1 MKRMLMVIIAVSAIA
16 IGAESG
22 HDLFQKALVLER
34 TEGNLPEAIK
44 LYRRIVERHSSD
56 RMLAAKALMQ
66 MAQCQERLGHAD
78 ARKSYEQLLRQY
90 ADQNEVAT
98 EARARLAALE
108 RAGGLSH
115 PSGITL
121 RKVWEG
127 RGEFEGSPSPDGR
140 HFSFHDWETGDLAVR
155 DLVTGQNRRLTNKGS
170 WNKGYWKDSEFAAS
184 SVISGDGGQIAYAWH
199 NKEKFYE
206 LRVVGIDG
214 SNPRTVYRDKE
225 FGYSLEP
232 WQWTAD
238 GKQILTA
245 LWRREPDET
254 RIALI
259 PAAGGPARI
268 LPTRAKSPWDPSLSP
283 DGRFLVY
290 DSPTREGVGVSGF
303 EIFLLF
309 LEGGQEV
316 PLVRLPYGGWYP
328 FWMPDGKKVLFIS
341 GRTGSWGFWA
351 IDVVEGKPQGIPRLL
366 KDGVGRGVRPN
377 GFTRQGAFYYSTNT
391 SIADVYVTE
400 LDPAEGKMLR
410 QPAPPAPRLVDSNS
424 APSWSPDGRYLA
436 YYRGGSAY
444 NEEPTT
450 LVILSVETGEVR
462 DVPVKLEPYLVH
474 VHWFPD
480 GKSILVGAWESS
492 KHDSIGFYRVD
503 IQTGDCR
510 LVLSSPG
517 PGIGHAELSPD
528 GKTLFFFSLD
538 EPKLRGGITSR
549 DVESGK
555 ERELA
560 RVPYLAGTGWA
571 RLAASPDGRYLT
583 FRSPV
588 DEAQWTALRLLPAKG
603 GELRELC
610 RFPQSETEDF
620 TELVWTPDGRNVLIV
635 RRTGKDGIP
644 ELWRIPIAGGEPQR
658 TGLSAESMG
667 IVAPHPD
674 GRRIAFDTGSPRG
687 SPNELWVLENFLP
700 ALKSAR

>member
-1 MKRMLMVIIAVSAIA
+1 MRLLAAMIMTVALLFTSAPAQKRDDRAEVALRAAIDKETVDGDLKGA
-16 IGAESG
+16 IDEY
-22 HDLFQKALVLER
+22 
-34 TEGNLPEAIK
+34 IK
-44 LYRRIVERHSSD
+44 LAQSSN
-56 RMLAAKALMQ
+56 REVAASALLR
-66 MAQCQERLGHAD
+66 AGQCYEKLGQAD
-78 ARKSYEQLLRQY
+78 ARKTYEQLLRQY
-90 ADQNEVAT
+90 ADQSEVAA
-98 EARARLAALE
+98 EARTRLAALE

-121 RKVWEG
+121 RKVWES
-127 RGEFEGSPSPDGR
+127 RGEFDGSPSPDGR
-140 HFSFHDWETGDLAVR
+140 YFSFHDWETGDLAVR
-155 DLVTGQNRRLTNKGS
+155 DLATGQNRRLTNKGAS
-170 WNKGYWKDSEFAAS
+170 KDSSEFAEG
-184 SVISGDGGQIAYAWH
+184 SVISGDGRQIAYAWH
-199 NKEKFYE
+199 NKEKYYE
-206 LRVVGIDG
+206 LRVCGIDG

-238 GKQILTA
+238 GKQILVA

-259 PAAGGPARI
+259 PVAGGPARI

-341 GRTGSWGFWA
+341 DRTGAKGFWA

-377 GFTRQGAFYYSTNT
+377 GFTRQGAFYYTTNN

-410 QPAPPAPRLVDSNS
+410 QPTPAASRLFGSNS
-424 APSWSPDGRYLA
+424 APSWSPDGRRLA
-436 YYRGGSAY
+436 YYRRDDQVES
-444 NEEPTT
+444 PT
-450 LVILSVETGEVR
+450 LVILSVETGEAR

-492 KHDSIGFYRVD
+492 RHDSIGFYRVD
-503 IQTGDCR
+503 LQTGDYR

-517 PGIGHAELSPD
+517 PVIGHAELSPD
-528 GKTLFFFSLD
+528 GKTLFFFSLG
-538 EPKLRGGITSR
+538 EPKLRGGVISR
-549 DVESGK
+549 DLESGK
-555 ERELA
+555 EQELA
-560 RVPYLAGTGWA
+560 KVPYLAGSGWA
-571 RLAASPDGRYLT
+571 RLASSPDGKQLA
-583 FRSPV
+583 FRSPI
-588 DEAQWTALRLLPAKG
+588 DERQWTALWLLPATG
-603 GELRELC
+603 GELRELA

-620 TELVWTPDGRNVLIV
+620 RELAWTPDGRNVLIA
-635 RRTGKDGIP
+635 RRTGKDEMP

-658 TGLSAESMG
+658 TGLSVEGIG

-674 GRRIAFDTGSPRG
+674 GRRIAFDTGNRGG

-700 ALKSAR
+700 PLKSAR